1 MRFREIGS
9 HLREEKR
16 VLHCGMLLLG
26 FAALLVLIL
35 MKFDQVWGAVSTVAG
50 TVAPVFYGIAIAY
63 ILNVFV
69 HFFEDVAFRPF
80 RDSKSKAWAKVRRP
94 LSVALA
100 YLVVALVIV
109 FIAAFIIPGMVES
122 LSVLADTVQQ
132 NAPVYFNNA
141 MAWLNNF
148 AQENDLT
155 FIEEFLAGFNWS
167 TLLSSL
173 TEVLRDFLSS
183 LVGVTFNVASGV
195 FAAVMGFIFSV
206 YMLMGKEKLLRG
218 VKSTMLAYLP
228 KPASRKIT
236 QVASLLHQRGITPDF
251 FSLCAVPYE
260 PTLDEGAPAPYV
272 ISAHPDYIR
281 DRVASI
287 RRQVQ
292 DICGPVPIWVT
303 VLSPDIRTRNH
314 VNDSCY
320 QATFFVKNTVDLIG
334 LADLIGYWQ
343 LSDVDTEYKDTT
355 RILFGGTG
363 ILSKDGLKKP
373 GFTVLK
379 RLHRMNTLLIQREGN
394 MLVTTNAIN
403 TYNILLFNHAHFT
416 DLYCLTNGEDV
427 TCDNAYSVFK
437 DAATRDISIT
447 LNGLLPGRYKLV
459 ITTLNRENGSLFDE
473 WLHYGILD
481 NLQPQDIQYLQDIV
495 HPQRVV
501 RHHLLEDG
509 VLHLNVQMLPHEVK
523 FLLLLREL

>member
-218 VKSTMLAYLP
+218 VKSSLLAFLP
-228 KPASRKIT
+228 KAAARKVG
-236 QVASLLHQRGITPDF
+236 QVATLTNKVFFNFIRGQLLECVILG
-251 FSLCAVPYE
+251 SLCYVGMSILRLDYALLISSVVALGALIPILGAYIGAAVGVIILLLVHP
-260 PTLDEGAPAPYV
+260 LDAVIFLVFLLILQQVEGNLIYP
-272 ISAHPDYIR
+272 
-281 DRVASI
+281 RVVGS
-287 RRQVQ
+287 
-292 DICGPVPIWVT
+292 
-303 VLSPDIRTRNH
+303 S
-314 VNDSCY
+314 
-320 QATFFVKNTVDLIG
+320 IG
-334 LADLIGYWQ
+334 LPPLWTLFAVVFWGGVLGIPG
-343 LSDVDTEYKDTT
+343 
-355 RILFGGTG
+355 ILFGT
-363 ILSKDGLKKP
+363 P
-373 GFTVLK
+373 ATAVLY
-379 RLHRMNTLLIQREGN
+379 RLFRSSVRARLRTRAIDPKNPSLLQEEG
-394 MLVTTNAIN
+394 A
-403 TYNILLFNHAHFT
+403 
-416 DLYCLTNGEDV
+416 GEASQAEDMEG
-427 TCDNAYSVFK
+427 D
-437 DAATRDISIT
+437 
-447 LNGLLPGRYKLV
+447 
-459 ITTLNRENGSLFDE
+459 
-473 WLHYGILD
+473 
-481 NLQPQDIQYLQDIV
+481 
-495 HPQRVV
+495 
-501 RHHLLEDG
+501 LED
-509 VLHLNVQMLPHEVK
+509 
-523 FLLLLREL
+523 

>member
-35 MKFDQVWGAVSTVAG
+35 MKFNQVWGAVSTVAG

-218 VKSTMLAYLP
+218 VKSSLLAFLP
-228 KPASRKIT
+228 KAAARKVG
-236 QVASLLHQRGITPDF
+236 QVATLTNKVFFNFIRGQLLECVILG
-251 FSLCAVPYE
+251 SLCYVGMSILRLDYALLISSVVALGALIPILGAYIGAAVGVIILLLVHP
-260 PTLDEGAPAPYV
+260 LDAVIFLVFLLILQQVEGNLIYP
-272 ISAHPDYIR
+272 
-281 DRVASI
+281 RVVGS
-287 RRQVQ
+287 
-292 DICGPVPIWVT
+292 
-303 VLSPDIRTRNH
+303 S
-314 VNDSCY
+314 
-320 QATFFVKNTVDLIG
+320 IG
-334 LADLIGYWQ
+334 LPPLWTLFAVVFWGGVLGIPG
-343 LSDVDTEYKDTT
+343 
-355 RILFGGTG
+355 ILFGTPATAVLYRLFRSSVRARLRTRAIDPKNPNLLQEEGTG
-363 ILSKDGLKKP
+363 EASQPED
-373 GFTVLK
+373 
-379 RLHRMNTLLIQREGN
+379 MEG
-394 MLVTTNAIN
+394 
-403 TYNILLFNHAHFT
+403 
-416 DLYCLTNGEDV
+416 D
-427 TCDNAYSVFK
+427 
-437 DAATRDISIT
+437 
-447 LNGLLPGRYKLV
+447 
-459 ITTLNRENGSLFDE
+459 
-473 WLHYGILD
+473 
-481 NLQPQDIQYLQDIV
+481 
-495 HPQRVV
+495 
-501 RHHLLEDG
+501 LED
-509 VLHLNVQMLPHEVK
+509 
-523 FLLLLREL
+523 

>member
-80 RDSKSKAWAKVRRP
+80 RNSKSKAWAKVRRP

-218 VKSTMLAYLP
+218 VKSSLLAFLP
-228 KPASRKIT
+228 KAAARKVG
-236 QVASLLHQRGITPDF
+236 QVATLTNKVFFNFIRGQLLECVILG
-251 FSLCAVPYE
+251 SLCYVGMSILRLDYALLISSVVALGALIPILGAYIGAAVGVIILLLVHP
-260 PTLDEGAPAPYV
+260 LDAVIFLVFLLILQQVEGNLIYP
-272 ISAHPDYIR
+272 
-281 DRVASI
+281 RVVGS
-287 RRQVQ
+287 
-292 DICGPVPIWVT
+292 
-303 VLSPDIRTRNH
+303 S
-314 VNDSCY
+314 
-320 QATFFVKNTVDLIG
+320 IG
-334 LADLIGYWQ
+334 LPPLWTLFAVVFWGGVLGIPG
-343 LSDVDTEYKDTT
+343 
-355 RILFGGTG
+355 ILFGT
-363 ILSKDGLKKP
+363 P
-373 GFTVLK
+373 ATAVLY
-379 RLHRMNTLLIQREGN
+379 RLFRSSVRARLRTRAIDPKNPSLLQEEG
-394 MLVTTNAIN
+394 AEE
-403 TYNILLFNHAHFT
+403 ASQP
-416 DLYCLTNGEDV
+416 EDAEG
-427 TCDNAYSVFK
+427 D
-437 DAATRDISIT
+437 
-447 LNGLLPGRYKLV
+447 
-459 ITTLNRENGSLFDE
+459 
-473 WLHYGILD
+473 
-481 NLQPQDIQYLQDIV
+481 
-495 HPQRVV
+495 
-501 RHHLLEDG
+501 LED
-509 VLHLNVQMLPHEVK
+509 
-523 FLLLLREL
+523 

>member
-218 VKSTMLAYLP
+218 VKSSLLAFLP
-228 KPASRKIT
+228 KAAARKVG
-236 QVASLLHQRGITPDF
+236 QVATLTNKVFFNFIRGQLLECVILG
-251 FSLCAVPYE
+251 SLCYVGMSILRLDYALLISSVVALGALIPILGAYIGAAVGVIILLLVHP
-260 PTLDEGAPAPYV
+260 LDAVIFLVFLLILQQVEGNLIYP
-272 ISAHPDYIR
+272 
-281 DRVASI
+281 RVVGS
-287 RRQVQ
+287 
-292 DICGPVPIWVT
+292 
-303 VLSPDIRTRNH
+303 S
-314 VNDSCY
+314 
-320 QATFFVKNTVDLIG
+320 IG
-334 LADLIGYWQ
+334 LPPLWTLFAVVFWGGVLGIPG
-343 LSDVDTEYKDTT
+343 
-355 RILFGGTG
+355 ILFGT
-363 ILSKDGLKKP
+363 P
-373 GFTVLK
+373 ATAVLY
-379 RLHRMNTLLIQREGN
+379 RLFRSSVRARLRTRAIDPKNPSLLQEEGA
-394 MLVTTNAIN
+394 VEASQP
-403 TYNILLFNHAHFT
+403 
-416 DLYCLTNGEDV
+416 EDAEG
-427 TCDNAYSVFK
+427 D
-437 DAATRDISIT
+437 
-447 LNGLLPGRYKLV
+447 
-459 ITTLNRENGSLFDE
+459 
-473 WLHYGILD
+473 
-481 NLQPQDIQYLQDIV
+481 
-495 HPQRVV
+495 
-501 RHHLLEDG
+501 LED
-509 VLHLNVQMLPHEVK
+509 
-523 FLLLLREL
+523 

>member
-9 HLREEKR
+9 HLREEKL

-218 VKSTMLAYLP
+218 VKSSLLAFLP
-228 KPASRKIT
+228 KAAARKVG
-236 QVASLLHQRGITPDF
+236 QVATLTNKVFFNFIRGQLLECVILV
-251 FSLCAVPYE
+251 SLCYVGMSILRLDYALLISSVVALGALIPILGAYIGAAVGVIILLLVHP
-260 PTLDEGAPAPYV
+260 LDAVIFLVFLLILQQVEGNLIYP
-272 ISAHPDYIR
+272 
-281 DRVASI
+281 RVVGS
-287 RRQVQ
+287 
-292 DICGPVPIWVT
+292 
-303 VLSPDIRTRNH
+303 S
-314 VNDSCY
+314 
-320 QATFFVKNTVDLIG
+320 IG
-334 LADLIGYWQ
+334 LPPLWTLFAVVFWGGVLGIPG
-343 LSDVDTEYKDTT
+343 
-355 RILFGGTG
+355 ILFGT
-363 ILSKDGLKKP
+363 P
-373 GFTVLK
+373 ATAVLY
-379 RLHRMNTLLIQREGN
+379 RLFRSSVRARLRTRAIDPKNPSLLQEEG
-394 MLVTTNAIN
+394 A
-403 TYNILLFNHAHFT
+403 
-416 DLYCLTNGEDV
+416 GE
-427 TCDNAYSVFK
+427 AS
-437 DAATRDISIT
+437 
-447 LNGLLPGRYKLV
+447 
-459 ITTLNRENGSLFDE
+459 
-473 WLHYGILD
+473 
-481 NLQPQDIQYLQDIV
+481 QPEDMEGD
-495 HPQRVV
+495 
-501 RHHLLEDG
+501 LED
-509 VLHLNVQMLPHEVK
+509 
-523 FLLLLREL
+523 

>member
-218 VKSTMLAYLP
+218 VKSSLLAFLP
-228 KPASRKIT
+228 KTAARKVG
-236 QVASLLHQRGITPDF
+236 QVATLTNKVFFNFIRGQLLECVILG
-251 FSLCAVPYE
+251 SLCYVGMSILRLDYALLISSVVALGALIPILGAYIGAAVGVIILLLVHP
-260 PTLDEGAPAPYV
+260 LDAVIFLVFLLILQQVEGNLIYP
-272 ISAHPDYIR
+272 
-281 DRVASI
+281 RVVGS
-287 RRQVQ
+287 
-292 DICGPVPIWVT
+292 
-303 VLSPDIRTRNH
+303 S
-314 VNDSCY
+314 
-320 QATFFVKNTVDLIG
+320 IG
-334 LADLIGYWQ
+334 LPPLWTLFAVVFWGGVLGIPG
-343 LSDVDTEYKDTT
+343 
-355 RILFGGTG
+355 ILFGTPATAVLYRLFRSSVRARLRTRAIDPKNPNLLQEEGTG
-363 ILSKDGLKKP
+363 EASQPED
-373 GFTVLK
+373 
-379 RLHRMNTLLIQREGN
+379 MEG
-394 MLVTTNAIN
+394 
-403 TYNILLFNHAHFT
+403 
-416 DLYCLTNGEDV
+416 D
-427 TCDNAYSVFK
+427 
-437 DAATRDISIT
+437 
-447 LNGLLPGRYKLV
+447 
-459 ITTLNRENGSLFDE
+459 
-473 WLHYGILD
+473 
-481 NLQPQDIQYLQDIV
+481 
-495 HPQRVV
+495 
-501 RHHLLEDG
+501 LED
-509 VLHLNVQMLPHEVK
+509 
-523 FLLLLREL
+523 

>member
-218 VKSTMLAYLP
+218 VKSSLLAFLP
-228 KPASRKIT
+228 KAVARKVG
-236 QVASLLHQRGITPDF
+236 QVATLTNKVFFNFIRGQLLECVILG
-251 FSLCAVPYE
+251 SLCYVGMSILRLDYALLISSVVALGALIPILGAYIGAAVGVIILLLVHP
-260 PTLDEGAPAPYV
+260 LDAVIFLVFLLILQQVEGNLIYP
-272 ISAHPDYIR
+272 
-281 DRVASI
+281 RVVGS
-287 RRQVQ
+287 
-292 DICGPVPIWVT
+292 
-303 VLSPDIRTRNH
+303 S
-314 VNDSCY
+314 
-320 QATFFVKNTVDLIG
+320 IG
-334 LADLIGYWQ
+334 LPPLWTLFAVVFWGGVLGIPG
-343 LSDVDTEYKDTT
+343 
-355 RILFGGTG
+355 ILFGT
-363 ILSKDGLKKP
+363 P
-373 GFTVLK
+373 ATAVLY
-379 RLHRMNTLLIQREGN
+379 RLFRSSVRARLRTRAIDPKNPSLLQEEG
-394 MLVTTNAIN
+394 A
-403 TYNILLFNHAHFT
+403 
-416 DLYCLTNGEDV
+416 GE
-427 TCDNAYSVFK
+427 AS
-437 DAATRDISIT
+437 
-447 LNGLLPGRYKLV
+447 
-459 ITTLNRENGSLFDE
+459 
-473 WLHYGILD
+473 
-481 NLQPQDIQYLQDIV
+481 QPEDMEGD
-495 HPQRVV
+495 
-501 RHHLLEDG
+501 LED
-509 VLHLNVQMLPHEVK
+509 
-523 FLLLLREL
+523 

>member
-141 MAWLNNF
+141 MTWLNNF

-218 VKSTMLAYLP
+218 VKSSLLAFLP
-228 KPASRKIT
+228 KAAARKVG
-236 QVASLLHQRGITPDF
+236 QVATLTNKVFFNFIRGQLLECVILG
-251 FSLCAVPYE
+251 SLCYVGMSILRLDYALLISSVVALGALIPILGAYIGAAVGVIILLLVHP
-260 PTLDEGAPAPYV
+260 LDAVIFLVFLLILQQVEGNLIYP
-272 ISAHPDYIR
+272 
-281 DRVASI
+281 RVVGS
-287 RRQVQ
+287 
-292 DICGPVPIWVT
+292 
-303 VLSPDIRTRNH
+303 S
-314 VNDSCY
+314 
-320 QATFFVKNTVDLIG
+320 IG
-334 LADLIGYWQ
+334 LPPLWTLFAVVFWGGVLGIPG
-343 LSDVDTEYKDTT
+343 
-355 RILFGGTG
+355 ILFGT
-363 ILSKDGLKKP
+363 P
-373 GFTVLK
+373 ATAVLY
-379 RLHRMNTLLIQREGN
+379 RLFRSSVRARLRTRAIDPKNPSLLQEEG
-394 MLVTTNAIN
+394 AEE
-403 TYNILLFNHAHFT
+403 ASQP
-416 DLYCLTNGEDV
+416 EDAEG
-427 TCDNAYSVFK
+427 D
-437 DAATRDISIT
+437 
-447 LNGLLPGRYKLV
+447 
-459 ITTLNRENGSLFDE
+459 
-473 WLHYGILD
+473 
-481 NLQPQDIQYLQDIV
+481 
-495 HPQRVV
+495 
-501 RHHLLEDG
+501 LED
-509 VLHLNVQMLPHEVK
+509 
-523 FLLLLREL
+523 

>member
-218 VKSTMLAYLP
+218 VKSSLLAFLP
-228 KPASRKIT
+228 KTAARKVG
-236 QVASLLHQRGITPDF
+236 QVATLTNKVFFNFIRGQLLECVILG
-251 FSLCAVPYE
+251 SLCYVGMSILRLDYALLISSVVALGALIPILGAYIGAAVGVIILLLVHP
-260 PTLDEGAPAPYV
+260 LDAVIFLVFLLILQQVEGNLIYP
-272 ISAHPDYIR
+272 
-281 DRVASI
+281 RVVGSSI
-287 RRQVQ
+287 
-292 DICGPVPIWVT
+292 G
-303 VLSPDIRTRNH
+303 LSPLWTLFAVVFWGGVLGIP
-314 VNDSCY
+314 
-320 QATFFVKNTVDLIG
+320 G
-334 LADLIGYWQ
+334 
-343 LSDVDTEYKDTT
+343 
-355 RILFGGTG
+355 ILFGT
-363 ILSKDGLKKP
+363 P
-373 GFTVLK
+373 ATAVLY
-379 RLHRMNTLLIQREGN
+379 RLFRSSVRARLRTRAIDPKNPSLLQEEG
-394 MLVTTNAIN
+394 A
-403 TYNILLFNHAHFT
+403 
-416 DLYCLTNGEDV
+416 GE
-427 TCDNAYSVFK
+427 AS
-437 DAATRDISIT
+437 
-447 LNGLLPGRYKLV
+447 
-459 ITTLNRENGSLFDE
+459 
-473 WLHYGILD
+473 
-481 NLQPQDIQYLQDIV
+481 QPEDMEGD
-495 HPQRVV
+495 
-501 RHHLLEDG
+501 LED
-509 VLHLNVQMLPHEVK
+509 
-523 FLLLLREL
+523 

>member
-80 RDSKSKAWAKVRRP
+80 RNSKSKAWAKVRRP

-218 VKSTMLAYLP
+218 VKSSLLAFLP
-228 KPASRKIT
+228 KAAARKVG
-236 QVASLLHQRGITPDF
+236 QVATLTNKVFFNFIRGQLLECVILG
-251 FSLCAVPYE
+251 SLCYVGMSILRLDYALLISSVVALGALIPILGAYIGAAVGVIILLLVHP
-260 PTLDEGAPAPYV
+260 LDAVIFLVFLLILQQVEGNLIYP
-272 ISAHPDYIR
+272 
-281 DRVASI
+281 RVVGS
-287 RRQVQ
+287 
-292 DICGPVPIWVT
+292 
-303 VLSPDIRTRNH
+303 S
-314 VNDSCY
+314 
-320 QATFFVKNTVDLIG
+320 IG
-334 LADLIGYWQ
+334 LPPLWTLFAVVFWGGVLGIPG
-343 LSDVDTEYKDTT
+343 
-355 RILFGGTG
+355 ILFGT
-363 ILSKDGLKKP
+363 P
-373 GFTVLK
+373 ATAVLY
-379 RLHRMNTLLIQREGN
+379 RLFRSSVRARLRTRAIDPKNPSLLQEEG
-394 MLVTTNAIN
+394 AGE
-403 TYNILLFNHAHFT
+403 ASQP
-416 DLYCLTNGEDV
+416 EDV
-427 TCDNAYSVFK
+427 EGD
-437 DAATRDISIT
+437 
-447 LNGLLPGRYKLV
+447 
-459 ITTLNRENGSLFDE
+459 
-473 WLHYGILD
+473 
-481 NLQPQDIQYLQDIV
+481 
-495 HPQRVV
+495 
-501 RHHLLEDG
+501 LED
-509 VLHLNVQMLPHEVK
+509 
-523 FLLLLREL
+523 

>member
-206 YMLMGKEKLLRG
+206 YLLMGKEKLLRG
-218 VKSTMLAYLP
+218 VKSSLLAFLP
-228 KPASRKIT
+228 KAAARKVG
-236 QVASLLHQRGITPDF
+236 QVATLTNKVFFNFIRGQLLECVILG
-251 FSLCAVPYE
+251 SLCYVGMSILRLDYALLISSVVALGALIPILGAYIGAAVGVIILLLVHP
-260 PTLDEGAPAPYV
+260 LDAVIFLVFLLILQQVEGNLIYP
-272 ISAHPDYIR
+272 
-281 DRVASI
+281 RVVGS
-287 RRQVQ
+287 
-292 DICGPVPIWVT
+292 
-303 VLSPDIRTRNH
+303 S
-314 VNDSCY
+314 
-320 QATFFVKNTVDLIG
+320 IG
-334 LADLIGYWQ
+334 LPPLWTLFAVVFWGGVLGIPG
-343 LSDVDTEYKDTT
+343 
-355 RILFGGTG
+355 ILFGT
-363 ILSKDGLKKP
+363 P
-373 GFTVLK
+373 ATAVLY
-379 RLHRMNTLLIQREGN
+379 RLFRSSVRARLRTRAIDPKNPSLLQEEG
-394 MLVTTNAIN
+394 AEE
-403 TYNILLFNHAHFT
+403 ASQP
-416 DLYCLTNGEDV
+416 EDAEG
-427 TCDNAYSVFK
+427 D
-437 DAATRDISIT
+437 
-447 LNGLLPGRYKLV
+447 
-459 ITTLNRENGSLFDE
+459 
-473 WLHYGILD
+473 
-481 NLQPQDIQYLQDIV
+481 
-495 HPQRVV
+495 
-501 RHHLLEDG
+501 LED
-509 VLHLNVQMLPHEVK
+509 
-523 FLLLLREL
+523 

>member
-16 VLHCGMLLLG
+16 VLHGGMLLLG

-218 VKSTMLAYLP
+218 VKSSLLAFLP
-228 KPASRKIT
+228 KAAARKVG
-236 QVASLLHQRGITPDF
+236 QVATLTNKVFFNFIRGQLLECVILG
-251 FSLCAVPYE
+251 SLCYVGMSILRLDYALLISSVVALGALIPILGAYIGAAVGVIILLLVHP
-260 PTLDEGAPAPYV
+260 LDAVIFLVFLLILQQVEGNLIYP
-272 ISAHPDYIR
+272 
-281 DRVASI
+281 RVVGS
-287 RRQVQ
+287 
-292 DICGPVPIWVT
+292 
-303 VLSPDIRTRNH
+303 S
-314 VNDSCY
+314 
-320 QATFFVKNTVDLIG
+320 IG
-334 LADLIGYWQ
+334 LPPLWTLFAVVVWGGVLGIPG
-343 LSDVDTEYKDTT
+343 
-355 RILFGGTG
+355 ILFGT
-363 ILSKDGLKKP
+363 P
-373 GFTVLK
+373 ATAVLY
-379 RLHRMNTLLIQREGN
+379 RLFRSSVRARLRTRAIDPKNPSLLQEEG
-394 MLVTTNAIN
+394 AEE
-403 TYNILLFNHAHFT
+403 ASQP
-416 DLYCLTNGEDV
+416 EDAEG
-427 TCDNAYSVFK
+427 D
-437 DAATRDISIT
+437 
-447 LNGLLPGRYKLV
+447 
-459 ITTLNRENGSLFDE
+459 
-473 WLHYGILD
+473 
-481 NLQPQDIQYLQDIV
+481 
-495 HPQRVV
+495 
-501 RHHLLEDG
+501 LED
-509 VLHLNVQMLPHEVK
+509 
-523 FLLLLREL
+523 